1 MSIASEL
8 SALNGHIISAYDEIN
23 TMGGTVP
30 QNKNMA
36 NLPTAIA
43 SIPSG
48 GGGSATIGT
57 YNVISGTATVQSDTT
72 TISVL
77 SYNDFMTAVGGT
89 MPAKVGLGVF
99 DADVVYNMPAG
110 FAYKFGFKGA
120 NSTPLSKSQNQV
132 AFPHMLI
139 IRADSKLEELT
150 SGLFCGSD
158 FALNLVQIEQLSAR
172 GRGQNLAH
180 SHLNWSALEDK
191 PLSLIIINPSD

>member
-30 QNKNMA
+30 ANKNMA

-57 YNVISGTATVQSDTT
+57 YNVISGTATVSSDAT

-99 DADVVYNMPAG
+99 DIDVVYNMPAG
-110 FAYKFGFKGA
+110 FAFKFGFKGA
-120 NSTPLSKSQNQV
+120 NSTPHYGNGSDIKRGYMNTAVQITEAGGVSTY
-132 AFPHMLI
+132 
-139 IRADSKLEELT
+139 ADS
-150 SGLFCGSD
+150 SGGFKT
-158 FALNLVQIEQLSAR
+158 
-172 GRGQNLAH
+172 GRTYVWFIL
-180 SHLNWSALEDK
+180 WK
-191 PLSLIIINPSD
+191 